1 MAITVAALRET
12 AAGERRVAITPD
24 MAKKMRGR
32 GWQVLLEH
40 GAGDA
45 GHVLHRAAVVLAA
58 AAAPLMMDVL
68 PAAAADSP
76 AAAAPAIA
84 TEATAP
90 PAWRPA

>member
-40 GAGDA
+40 GAGERAGFPDA
-45 GHVLHRAAVVLAA
+45 AYA
-58 AAAPLMMDVL
+58 DV
-68 PAAAADSP
+68 AFAD
-76 AAAAPAIA
+76 APAS
-84 TEATAP
+84 
-90 PAWRPA
+90 